1 MDRVTG
7 IIRYQWRAYW
17 RRFSRAKSLTAG
29 NQGITL
35 IITAVL
41 FFKWVSLLGAAA
53 DSLGPPRIGRLGY
66 ETAAR
71 HGTTSVLVDEE
82 SLLAARRFLW
92 ERVRVLAEP
101 GASAALAALM
111 SGRVAV
117 HPGSTVVVVV
127 SGGNNPA
134 LP

>member
-1 MDRVTG
+1 MGPGSVSSSETG
-7 IIRYQWRAYW
+7 A
-17 RRFSRAKSLTAG
+17 AG
-29 NQGITL
+29 WPGSGGAGAT
-35 IITAVL
+35 
-41 FFKWVSLLGAAA
+41 GAAA